1 MINLNQVRNNCLK
14 SVPSSSFQISGEV
27 QDEVLESDV
36 SDWSFIRGVLLV
48 TGFHAAEKGWATK
61 NLCKEFGEESY
72 SLVSQK
78 VMFCKKKL
86 HQPSPSLNDQSLTR

>member
-36 SDWSFIRGVLLV
+36 SD
-48 TGFHAAEKGWATK
+48 
-61 NLCKEFGEESY
+61 
-72 SLVSQK
+72 
-78 VMFCKKKL
+78 
-86 HQPSPSLNDQSLTR
+86 